1 MSLGELLIVVAIV
14 MLLAI
19 ATLLVLSRQI
29 NRANDSR
36 RKQDLVAIR
45 SALEEYYNDNNQ
57 FPDETTWNSMNCKTE
72 GGMSFLSK
80 YLGGKNVPCDPQAKS
95 TYHYEAN
102 PGGCSGFVLMA
113 SLRDTS
119 DADISRLGC
128 AATGCGYGYGYNY
141 GVSAGD
147 CRVPVA
153 GFDPV
158 ATPAPT
164 PVPGVTPGPFGCT
177 SDGSGTEGCNNL
189 GQAVLEAARCPS
201 FDTFNCNSMCPTH
214 PSYHI
219 GSCP

>member
-1 MSLGELLIVVAIV
+1 MSLGEILIVIAII

-19 ATLLVLSRQI
+19 AALLVMSRQI

-36 RKQDLVAIR
+36 RKQDLVLIR

-57 FPDETTWNSMNCKTE
+57 YPDETTWNSMNCQSET
-72 GGMSFLSK
+72 GMDFLSK
-80 YLGGKNVPCDPQAKS
+80 YLDGKNVPCDPQAKT

-102 PGGCSGFVLMA
+102 AGCSGFVLLA
-113 SLRDTS
+113 SLRDTA
-119 DADISRLGC
+119 DADITRLGC
-128 AATGCGYGYGYNY
+128 ASTGCGYGYGYNY
-141 GVSAGD
+141 GVSTGD
-147 CRVPVA
+147 CRVPIA

-164 PVPGVTPGPFGCT
+164 PVPGVTPGEYGCT

-189 GQAVLEAARCPS
+189 GQAALEAAGCPS

-214 PSYHI
+214 PSYRI
-219 GSCP
+219 GNCQ